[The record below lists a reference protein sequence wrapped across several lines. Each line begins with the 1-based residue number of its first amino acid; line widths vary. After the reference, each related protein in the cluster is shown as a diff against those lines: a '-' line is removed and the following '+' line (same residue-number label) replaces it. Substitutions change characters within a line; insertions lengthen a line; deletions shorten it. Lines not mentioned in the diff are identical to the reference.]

1 MMQSMQGQPLNEVDA
16 SELARGLQR
25 REITAEDVVRACLA
39 RIEARE
45 PAVQAWAHLAADAA
59 LNQARELD
67 RGALRGPLH
76 GLPIGVKDL
85 FDTVDMPTGY
95 GSPIYAGH
103 QPGADAA
110 VVAQCRTAGAII
122 LGKTVTTEFATFH
135 PGKTHNPHRAGHTPG
150 GSSSGSAAAVADFMV
165 PLAFGTQTAASI
177 IRPAA
182 FCGIVGFKPSYG
194 SSSRAGIKS
203 LSETLDTVGVFARS
217 VADAALF
224 AQVVTGDARLA
235 LSPAV
240 LLMDSL
246 RIGVCRTFEWTY
258 ADADSIAALEQ
269 GAQLLSTAGAKV
281 ANYELPGLLAS
292 AMQLQIDIMAY
303 EAASNLAAERLQHRA
318 LLSTALMSLLDA
330 GLAISAAQHRA
341 NLTAAGQARMAIDQC
356 FAEHGVLIAP
366 STIGVAPAG
375 IDRSGDPVFCRMWTL
390 LGLPCIHLPFA
401 NGINGLPVGLQVV
414 GRFGHD
420 AQLLQAARAIHAT
433 LQAPGSK

>member
-1 MMQSMQGQPLNEVDA
+1 MMQSMQGQPLNELDA

-39 RIEARE
+39 HIEARE
-45 PAVQAWAHLAADAA
+45 PAVQAWTHLAADAA
-59 LNQARELD
+59 LTQARELD
-67 RGALRGPLH
+67 RGALRGALH

-135 PGKTHNPHRAGHTPG
+135 PSKTHNPHRAGHTPG

-165 PLAFGTQTAASI
+165 PLAFGTQTAASV

-194 SSSRAGIKS
+194 SSSRASIKS

-240 LLMDSL
+240 PLMDSL
-246 RIGVCRTFEWTY
+246 RIGVCRTFEWTH

-269 GAQLLSTAGAKV
+269 GAQLLSAAGAKV
-281 ANYELPGLLAS
+281 ADYELPGLLAS

-318 LLSTALMSLLDA
+318 LLSTALVSLFDA

-356 FAEHGVLIAP
+356 FAEHDVLIAP

-401 NGINGLPVGLQVV
+401 TGINGLPVGLQVV

-433 LQAPGSK
+433 LLAPGSK